1 MYNFT
6 FKMTD
11 SKLEDLK
18 PAVIVQVQ
26 AETLA
31 EAKTKIITDF
41 SPMRPGSLIGAQE
54 IKEIDESE

>member
-6 FKMTD
+6 FKMAD

-26 AETLA
+26 AQNLT
-31 EAKTKIITDF
+31 EAKTKITEDF
-41 SPMRPGSLIGAQE
+41 NPMPYGSLISAHE
-54 IKEIDESE
+54 IKEIDSE

>member
-6 FKMTD
+6 FKMAN

-26 AETLA
+26 AQNLT
-31 EAKTKIITDF
+31 EAKTKIATDF
-41 SPMRPGSLIGAQE
+41 KGMEVGTLIGAQE
-54 IKEIDESE
+54 IKEIDSE

>member
-6 FKMTD
+6 FKMAN

-26 AETLA
+26 AENLT
-31 EAKTKIITDF
+31 EAKTKIVTDF
-41 SPMRPGSLIGAQE
+41 TGMEVGTLIGAQE
-54 IKEIDESE
+54 IKEIDSE

>member
-6 FKMTD
+6 FKMADTKGD
-11 SKLEDLK
+11 DLK

-26 AETLA
+26 AESLS

-54 IKEIDESE
+54 IKEIDKSE

>member
-6 FKMTD
+6 FKMAD
-11 SKLEDLK
+11 SKGDDLK

-31 EAKTKIITDF
+31 GAKTKIITDF
-41 SPMRPGSLIGAQE
+41 TGMEVGTLIGAQE
-54 IKEIDESE
+54 IKEIDSE

>member
-6 FKMTD
+6 FKMAD

-31 EAKTKIITDF
+31 EAKTKITTDF
-41 SPMRPGSLIGAQE
+41 SPMQYGSLIGAQE

>member
-6 FKMTD
+6 FKMAN

-26 AETLA
+26 AQNLT
-31 EAKTKIITDF
+31 EAKTKIAADF
-41 SPMRPGSLIGAQE
+41 TGMEVGTLIGAQE
-54 IKEIDESE
+54 IKEIDSE

>member
-6 FKMTD
+6 FKMAN

-26 AETLA
+26 AENLT
-31 EAKTKIITDF
+31 EAKTKIATDF
-41 SPMRPGSLIGAQE
+41 TGMKVGTLIGAQE
-54 IKEIDESE
+54 IKEIDSE